1 MHAFWHFAA
10 RLLKHK
16 ARLATAM
23 GLALISAG
31 GLGAGLVALSPV
43 LEFLLRKN
51 QSLGQWINQNAPW
64 VPAEFTE
71 HLPKDAFGGV
81 VVIFVALLV
90 MTAIGAAAN
99 FGHQYLALT
108 LCVRTVAEIRH
119 DVFKHA
125 VNLPL
130 GTVLQRGASDL
141 VSRTV
146 RDSAELQ
153 RGLVALT
160 GKTVAQITKGGA
172 AFLAA
177 VWFDWRITLVALVA
191 VPVLAIPLRKFG
203 KRIRKGV
210 RGSLRAQADLLRVS
224 NESMQGMRAV
234 KSATAEAEAIRRF
247 DAVNTIVL
255 REDMRV
261 RFAQSMSSPVVE
273 SIAIVA
279 ICVLALIA
287 ARQIIDGKLAF
298 DTFVLSLGALAAAGG
313 SLKPIAGFV
322 NDIQAASAPAERL
335 EEVMKVGREDA
346 GERRKQPLPPHK
358 RDIRFEDVSFRYAG
372 AEVDALQDVNLVI
385 QHGERVAFVGG
396 NGCGKTTLLS
406 MLSRLFVP
414 TKGRVLVDGAD
425 IAQHGLKTVRAQ
437 VGVVTQDAF
446 LIRGSITENIRF
458 GHDAPSDE
466 AVRLAARR
474 AYAES
479 FIDRLPDGFATVV
492 AEGGTSLSGGQRQR
506 LSIARAV
513 LRDPRILILDEATS
527 QVDAESEDLI
537 NTAITEFGAG
547 RTTLVIAHRLST
559 VLAADRIVVM
569 DAGRI
574 VATGRH
580 DELLASCAAYQ
591 RIARTQLNMA

>member
-31 GLGAGLVALSPV
+31 GLGAGLLALAPV

-51 QSLGQWINQNAPW
+51 QSLGQWITQNAPW
-64 VPAEFTE
+64 IPPEFTE

-81 VVIFVALLV
+81 VVVFVGLLV
-90 MTAIGAAAN
+90 MTVVGAAAN

-108 LCVRTVAEIRH
+108 LCVRTVTEIRH

-255 REDMRV
+255 REEMRV
-261 RFAQSMSSPVVE
+261 RFAQSMSSPIVE

-335 EEVMKVGREDA
+335 EEVLKVAREDA
-346 GERRKQPLPPHK
+346 GERRKQPLPPHT
-358 RDIRFEDVSFRYAG
+358 REIRFEGVSFRYAG
-372 AEVDALQDVNLVI
+372 ADVDALQDVNLVI

-414 TKGRVLVDGAD
+414 TTGRVLVDGAD

-458 GHDAPSDE
+458 GHDTPSDE

-506 LSIARAV
+506 LAIARAV

-537 NTAITEFGAG
+537 NTAIAEFGAG

-569 DAGRI
+569 DAGCI

-580 DELLASCAAYQ
+580 EELLASCAAYQ

>member
-255 REDMRV
+255 REEMRV

-335 EEVMKVGREDA
+335 EEVMKVAREDA

-458 GHDAPSDE
+458 GHDTPSDE

-580 DELLASCAAYQ
+580 EELLASCAAYQ

>member
-1 MHAFWHFAA
+1 
-10 RLLKHK
+10 
-16 ARLATAM
+16 M
-23 GLALISAG
+23 GLALVSAS
-31 GLGAGLVALSPV
+31 GLGAGLLALAPV

-51 QSLGQWINQNAPW
+51 QSLGQWIAQNAPW
-64 VPAEFTE
+64 VPPEFTE

-81 VVIFVALLV
+81 VVVFVGLLV

-108 LCVRTVAEIRH
+108 LCVRTVTEIRH

-255 REDMRV
+255 REEMRV
-261 RFAQSMSSPVVE
+261 RFAQSMSSPIVE

-335 EEVMKVGREDA
+335 EEIMKVGREDA
-346 GERRKQPLPPHK
+346 GERRKQPLPPHT
-358 RDIRFEDVSFRYAG
+358 REIRFEGVSFRYAG
-372 AEVDALQDVNLVI
+372 ADVDALQDVNLVI

-414 TKGRVLVDGAD
+414 TTGRVLVDGAD
-425 IAQHGLKTVRAQ
+425 IAQHGLKSVRAQ

-458 GHDAPSDE
+458 GHDTPSDE

-506 LSIARAV
+506 LAIARAV

-537 NTAITEFGAG
+537 NTAIAEFGAG

-569 DAGRI
+569 DAGCI

-580 DELLASCAAYQ
+580 EELLASCAAYQ

>member
-31 GLGAGLVALSPV
+31 GLGAGVVALSPV

-255 REDMRV
+255 REEMRV

-335 EEVMKVGREDA
+335 EEVMKVAREDA

-358 RDIRFEDVSFRYAG
+358 RDIRFEDVSFRYEG